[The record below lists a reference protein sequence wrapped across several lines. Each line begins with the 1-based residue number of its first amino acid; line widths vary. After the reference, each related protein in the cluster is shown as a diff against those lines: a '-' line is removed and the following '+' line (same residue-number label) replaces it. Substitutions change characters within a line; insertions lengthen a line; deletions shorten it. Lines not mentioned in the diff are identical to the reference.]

1 MNEPLCE
8 RIYEEG
14 HWRVVHSYDSSLE
27 GWLCIVHTE
36 KITRLSHMTPEDAAI
51 LGTLIRKLSI
61 ALERVTGAVKT
72 YSIMFAE
79 SPKHPEV
86 HFHIVPR
93 MANQPEDRVGTK
105 VFGYLGASEDQVVTL
120 ERRNEL
126 AAQIRDI
133 LLSNP

>member
-14 HWRVVHSYDSSLE
+14 HWRVVHSYDTSLE
-27 GWLCIVHTE
+27 GWLCIVHAE
-36 KITRLSHMTPEDAAI
+36 KITKLSSMTPEDAAI
-51 LGTLIRKLSI
+51 LGTLIRKVSI

-93 MANQPEDRVGTK
+93 MSDLPEDRVGVK
-105 VFGYLGASEDQVVTL
+105 VFGYLGASEVQVVPL

-126 AAQIRDI
+126 AVQIRDI
-133 LLSNP
+133 LLSIP